1 MVFTTISTDE
11 FDMIWILW
19 LIEPVDLSAS
29 SEYASWSRH
38 RHGEIQFFMP
48 VLFVKMPVISI
59 HWESLP

>member
-1 MVFTTISTDE
+1 MTANRYCGIYTISTDE

-38 RHGEIQFFMP
+38 RHGEI
-48 VLFVKMPVISI
+48 
-59 HWESLP
+59 